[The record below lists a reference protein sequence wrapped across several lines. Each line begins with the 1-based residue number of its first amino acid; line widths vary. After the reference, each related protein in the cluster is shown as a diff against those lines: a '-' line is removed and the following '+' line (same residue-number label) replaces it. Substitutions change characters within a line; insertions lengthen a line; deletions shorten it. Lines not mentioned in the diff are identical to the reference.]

1 MATILGCVA
10 DDLTG
15 ATDLALVLSQNGMR
29 TVLVLDTPAPG
40 TDAPGDA
47 DAIVVA
53 LKTRTMNPD
62 NAVRLSME
70 ALDWLRYTG
79 AERFFFKYCST
90 FDSTE
95 RGNIGPVAEAM
106 AERLMP
112 DFTVFC
118 PAFPLNQ
125 RTVYQGHLFVEGRL
139 LSESSLASH
148 PLTPM
153 TDPDLVRVL
162 QEQCKSNQVG
172 LIPLETVEKGTAAIL
187 AAMEKLQ
194 DEGCRFG
201 IVDALD
207 DGHLL
212 SIADACAS
220 QPLVTGGS
228 AVTAA
233 LPAVYRLDGR
243 LSENPDARKLDSFEG
258 PVAILSGSCSEASQ
272 IQVSRLAD
280 QCKTIE
286 IDPLALAQGSVD
298 AESLLKQAGTLEK
311 QDIVL
316 FFSTAP
322 APNVAV
328 VQKELG
334 RRQAGELVENVM
346 SDLAEGLVARGVR
359 KLIVAG
365 GETSGAVAR
374 KLKPG
379 QLRVGPEI
387 APGVPWMQSTGNTG
401 LLLCFKSGNFGGPDF
416 FLNAVEMV
424 S

>member
-1 MATILGCVA
+1 MTTILGCVA

-29 TVLVLDTPAPG
+29 TILVLDTPA
-40 TDAPGDA
+40 TDDTIDA
-47 DAIVVA
+47 DAVVVA

-62 NAVRLSME
+62 NAARLCMQ
-70 ALDWLRYTG
+70 ALDWLKSIG
-79 AERFFFKYCST
+79 AERIFFKYCST

-95 RGNIGPVAEAM
+95 SGNIGPVAEAM
-106 AERLMP
+106 AARLMP

-118 PAFPLNQ
+118 PAFPANR

-153 TDPDLVRVL
+153 KDPDLVRVL
-162 QEQCKSNQVG
+162 QKQCKHNRVG

-187 AAMEKLQ
+187 EMMENLRDK
-194 DEGCRFG
+194 GCRFG

-207 DGHLL
+207 DDHLR

-220 QPLVTGGS
+220 QPLMTGGS
-228 AVTAA
+228 AVTAG
-233 LPAVYRLDGR
+233 LPAVYRLEGR
-243 LSENPDARKLDSFEG
+243 LAENSNASKLDHFEG
-258 PVAILSGSCSEASQ
+258 TVAVLSGSCSETSQ
-272 IQVSRLAD
+272 QQVSQLAGHYPA
-280 QCKTIE
+280 IE
-286 IDPLALAQGSVD
+286 IDPLALARGSED
-298 AESLLKQAGTLEK
+298 AGSLLQQAGDLK
-311 QDIVL
+311 SQDLVL

-328 VQKELG
+328 VQSEVG
-334 RRQAGELVENVM
+334 RWQSGELIEEVM
-346 SDLAEGLVARGVR
+346 ADLAEALVARGVK

-374 KLKPG
+374 KLELG

-387 APGVPWMQSTGNTG
+387 DPGVPWMQSTAEPK
-401 LLLCFKSGNFGGPDF
+401 LLLSFKSGNFGGPDF
-416 FLNAVEMV
+416 FTRAAEMV